1 MKVLAVAFITSAVT
15 VGAMS
20 LWAEPSTAPA
30 DAHAYFIAPMNGAT
44 VTSPVNV
51 KFGLKGMGIAPAG
64 VNAPNTGHHHLLVNA
79 DPAPALDQPLPSSDQ
94 IRHFGKGQTETDL
107 ELQPGTYT
115 LQLVLGDH
123 LHVPHQPPVQSGTIR
138 ITVTD

>member
-15 VGAMS
+15 FSAPS

-79 DPAPALDQPLPSSDQ
+79 DPAPALDQPLQSNDQ
-94 IRHFGKGQTETDL
+94 IRHFGKGQTETEL